1 MQHTGVKFNVGLLYW
16 HDLFFLHRCTKGLT
30 LPTLFACVYYIE
42 KESGL
47 MQDCLKKNSQD
58 CTLVLNLRVHSPHLS
73 SNVFNR

>member
-1 MQHTGVKFNVGLLYW
+1 MNATHCVKFNVGLLYW

-47 MQDCLKKNSQD
+47 MQDC
-58 CTLVLNLRVHSPHLS
+58 
-73 SNVFNR
+73 